1 MAQKLYQLGFELI
14 ATRGTA
20 SCLAAAG
27 IPAIAVYK
35 VSEGR
40 PNVIDRIKDGEIQL
54 VINIPS
60 GRVTRQDD
68 QQIRRFSIN
77 HNIPVVTTLSGANAT
92 VSAIAAL
99 QHGALGVKSLQ
110 EYHKDIAYW
119 EDVSRNGVAVLDYAK
134 QT

>member
-1 MAQKLYQLGFELI
+1 M
-14 ATRGTA
+14 
-20 SCLAAAG
+20 
-27 IPAIAVYK
+27 
-35 VSEGR
+35 
-40 PNVIDRIKDGEIQL
+40 QL

-77 HNIPVVTTLSGANAT
+77 HNIPVVTTLSGAKAT

-119 EDVSRNGVAVLDYAK
+119 EDVSR
-134 QT
+134 